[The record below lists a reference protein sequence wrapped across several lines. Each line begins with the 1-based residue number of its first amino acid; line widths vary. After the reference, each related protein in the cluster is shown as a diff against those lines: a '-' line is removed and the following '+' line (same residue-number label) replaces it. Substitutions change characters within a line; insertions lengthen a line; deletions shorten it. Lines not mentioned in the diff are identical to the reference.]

1 MPELPEVETIAH
13 TLREGA
19 RDTPGIVG
27 RIVEKAV
34 VNWAGIVEKPSSR
47 SFKKRIIG
55 QKIVGIS
62 RRGKFIRFDLSK
74 DTMLVHLRMSGDL
87 RVGDI
92 EEKLGNHV
100 RLALHLDKGLQL
112 AFNNPRKFGRI
123 WLLAD
128 PENALRKLGPEPFD
142 PELTPDLFY
151 QMLNLRKRL
160 LKPLLLDQAFLAGMG
175 NIYTDEALNLAKIHP
190 LTRSD
195 QLSKKIAAKLLKY
208 IREVLAEGIK
218 RNGASIDWVY
228 QGGDF
233 QNYFRVYQRT
243 GEPCLACG
251 TLIERVV
258 VGQRSTHYCP
268 TCQVLSE

>member
-19 RDTPGIVG
+19 GDIPGIVG
-27 RIVEKAV
+27 RNVEKAV
-34 VNWAGIVEKPSSR
+34 VNWAGIVEKPSPR
-47 SFKKRIIG
+47 SFNKRIVG
-55 QKIVGIS
+55 QKIIEIG

-74 DTMLVHLRMSGDL
+74 DTMLIHLRMSGNL

-92 EEKLGNHV
+92 EEKLGDHI

-112 AFNNPRKFGRI
+112 AFNNPRKFGRV

-128 PENALRKLGPEPFD
+128 PHEELGKLGSEPFD
-142 PELTPDLFY
+142 PELTPEFFY
-151 QMLNLRKRL
+151 QILNGRKRQI
-160 LKPLLLDQAFLAGMG
+160 KPLLLDQAFLAGMG

-195 QLSKKIAAKLLKY
+195 QLSKTAAAKLLKY

-218 RNGASIDWVY
+218 RSGASIDWVY
-228 QGGDF
+228 QGGEF
-233 QNYFRVYQRT
+233 QNHFRVYQRT
-243 GEPCLACG
+243 GEPCPACG